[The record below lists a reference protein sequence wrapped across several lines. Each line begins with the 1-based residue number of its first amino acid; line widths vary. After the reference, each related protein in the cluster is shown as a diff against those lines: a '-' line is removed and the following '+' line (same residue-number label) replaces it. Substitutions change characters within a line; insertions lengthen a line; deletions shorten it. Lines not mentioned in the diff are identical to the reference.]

1 MGKLPSY
8 SQFLNEHYLLLEGS
22 ANELAKKKK
31 KWKNTK
37 ISDAAKKKC
46 DYTRSTPTRKTV
58 LNWDKNDLV
67 DSNGKKREKKILLQ
81 KVTQEE
87 WLNEFPDEIKL
98 SNKAFS
104 PSQMGGKPRDAKITV
119 KPEGGNGDSIES
131 ITIDG
136 VVMKRIDTKKIKF
149 SDDVTDESAKNRV
162 REAAEKHNRLMER
175 YANAKDLKFVEPAPN
190 LNKAFDEIDNDPKI
204 KDKQKAKADAICKDV
219 PKHMAKKMEE
229 ELTRGGRKLNDS
241 EKAIIKKWELLGK
254 ESSEM
259 TDEQFEK
266 ASLDALTSMTAD
278 GTPPAPETMR
288 SAAADIAETVVY
300 MNMNKRGVKCELPD
314 TANYPVADVIAF
326 PDPKAIDALQSGKIT
341 KDMIE
346 GPLVVSLEDA
356 GGQSV
361 KKDGGAASGG
371 TEKINLSTFDP
382 DTRKDLEDILK
393 NFNNF
398 NGTGNPE
405 SIVKASKNYTKT
417 LDNLKTNK
425 VIGDDWEPTIGGK
438 SVEDWAEG
446 QMKTLS
452 KKAKKKGGNPHKEAE
467 NIFTSWGK
475 DCALFSSVHN
485 KTVKTQDYGNVNVKT
500 GKNPEMEVTDGVASL
515 SMMKPSMGWEP
526 KEIKDKQY
534 IPKPNGIHQGKLKH
548 KE

>member
-1 MGKLPSY
+1 MRKLPSY
-8 SQFLNEHYLLLEGS
+8 SQFLNEHYSLLEGN
-22 ANELAKKKK
+22 ANKLAKQKK
-31 KWKNTK
+31 KWKSTK
-37 ISDAAKKKC
+37 ISATAKKKS
-46 DYTRSTPTRKTV
+46 DYTRSTPSRKTV
-58 LNWDKNDLV
+58 LDWDKNDLV
-67 DSNGKKREKKILLQ
+67 DKNGNKRQKKILLQ
-81 KVTQEE
+81 KITQEE
-87 WLNEFPDEIKL
+87 WLKKFPDEIKL
-98 SNKAFS
+98 ANKAFS
-104 PSQMGGKPRDAKITV
+104 PSQMGGNPRDAKIAVT
-119 KPEGGNGDSIES
+119 PEGGEGDSIES

-149 SDDVTDESAKNRV
+149 GDDVTDEAAKNRV

-190 LNKAFDEIDNDPKI
+190 LNKAFNEIDNDSKI
-204 KDKQKAKADAICKDV
+204 KDKQKAKADVICKDV
-219 PKHMAKKMEE
+219 PKHMAKKMRE
-229 ELTRGGRKLNDS
+229 ELTRGNRDLNDD
-241 EKAIIKKWELLGK
+241 EEAIIKKWELLGE
-254 ESSEM
+254 ESSKM
-259 TDEQFEK
+259 TTEQFEK
-266 ASLDALTSMTAD
+266 ASLAALTSMTAD
-278 GTPPAPETMR
+278 GTPPAPESMR

-326 PDPKAIDALQSGKIT
+326 PDPKAIDALQGGKIT

-382 DTRKDLEDILK
+382 DTRKDLEGILK

-398 NGTGNPE
+398 NGTENPE
-405 SIVKASKNYTKT
+405 SISTASKNYTKT
-417 LDNLKTNK
+417 LDNLKKNK
-425 VIGDDWEPTIGGK
+425 VIADDWKPTIGGK
-438 SVEDWAEG
+438 GVDDWAKD
-446 QMKTLS
+446 QMKILD
-452 KKAKKKGGNPHKEAE
+452 KKAKKKGGNSSKGAE

-475 DCALFSSVHN
+475 DCALFSDVHN

-515 SMMKPSMGWEP
+515 SMMKPSMGWKP